1 MRHTLADILL
11 AAGVAVQLMGCLGV
25 LLMRA
30 PLDRVHYAGTSTA
43 AALLLAA
50 AVVMRDSFSL
60 IGNKALALA
69 ALVLV
74 TSPVLT
80 HFTARALHDAERGRR
95 E

>member
-1 MRHTLADILL
+1 VRDAAATVLL
-11 AAGVAVQLMGCLGV
+11 AAGVALELLCCLGV
-25 LLMRA
+25 LLMRDA
-30 PLDRVHYAGTSTA
+30 LDRLHYAGAGT
-43 AALLLAA
+43 LAA
-50 AVVMRDSFSL
+50 VLIAVAVVVRDSFSL